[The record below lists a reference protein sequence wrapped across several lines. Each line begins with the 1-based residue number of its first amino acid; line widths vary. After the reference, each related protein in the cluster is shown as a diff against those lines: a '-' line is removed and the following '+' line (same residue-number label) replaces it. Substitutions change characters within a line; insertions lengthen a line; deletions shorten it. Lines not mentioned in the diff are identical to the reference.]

1 MARDKS
7 IISSPRALGAFIH
20 DARIERNLTQES
32 LATLAG
38 VSRSWLIGVEQ
49 GKRQR
54 AEFDK
59 ILNVLEALNIN
70 LVLERQSAEQP
81 SAPQHNTGENKVPT
95 FYGTQGLQAAIAKS
109 TKEALGRTETQL
121 NSISSMLENPGL
133 DSLQNLMTTLA
144 PSDDITNML
153 KTSVPNF
160 GQASGITQA
169 LNRQNQKNKT
179 GNSSE

>member
-54 AEFDK
+54 AELDK
-59 ILNVLEALNIN
+59 ILNVLEALGIN
-70 LVLERQSAEQP
+70 LVLEQQSAEQP
-81 SAPQHNTGENKVPT
+81 PAPQQNTGENKVPT
-95 FYGTQGLQAAIAKS
+95 FYGTQALQAAIARS
-109 TKEALGRTETQL
+109 RKEALGRTETQL
-121 NSISSMLENPGL
+121 NSISGMLESPGL

-153 KTSVPNF
+153 KNSVPNF

>member
-70 LVLERQSAEQP
+70 LVLERQSAEQTL
-81 SAPQHNTGENKVPT
+81 APEPNASQ
-95 FYGTQGLQAAIAKS
+95 
-109 TKEALGRTETQL
+109 
-121 NSISSMLENPGL
+121 NPVA
-133 DSLQNLMTTLA
+133 TLA

-153 KTSVPNF
+153 KNSVPNF

>member
-59 ILNVLEALNIN
+59 ILNVLEALDIN
-70 LVLERQSAEQP
+70 LVLERQSAEQTL
-81 SAPQHNTGENKVPT
+81 APEPNASQ
-95 FYGTQGLQAAIAKS
+95 
-109 TKEALGRTETQL
+109 
-121 NSISSMLENPGL
+121 NPVA
-133 DSLQNLMTTLA
+133 TLA

-153 KTSVPNF
+153 KNSVPNF

>member
-7 IISSPRALGAFIH
+7 IISFPRALGAFIH

-59 ILNVLEALNIN
+59 ILNVLEALDIN
-70 LVLERQSAEQP
+70 LVLERQSAEQTL
-81 SAPQHNTGENKVPT
+81 APEPNASQ
-95 FYGTQGLQAAIAKS
+95 
-109 TKEALGRTETQL
+109 
-121 NSISSMLENPGL
+121 NPVA
-133 DSLQNLMTTLA
+133 TLA

-153 KTSVPNF
+153 KNSVPNF

>member
-54 AEFDK
+54 AELDK
-59 ILNVLEALNIN
+59 ILNVLEALDIN
-70 LVLERQSAEQP
+70 LVLERQPAKQTL
-81 SAPQHNTGENKVPT
+81 APEPNASQ
-95 FYGTQGLQAAIAKS
+95 
-109 TKEALGRTETQL
+109 
-121 NSISSMLENPGL
+121 NPVA
-133 DSLQNLMTTLA
+133 TLA

-153 KTSVPNF
+153 KNSVPNF